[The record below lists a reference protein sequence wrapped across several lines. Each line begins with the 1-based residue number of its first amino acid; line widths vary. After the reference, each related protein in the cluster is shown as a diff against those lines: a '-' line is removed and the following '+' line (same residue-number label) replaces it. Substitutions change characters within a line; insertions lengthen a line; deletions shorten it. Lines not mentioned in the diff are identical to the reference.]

1 MPTINKNRI
10 HQKFTPYKKDN
21 NSAKYYNSIQWKR
34 LRNYYIRRHPLCEEC
49 LSKGIVKPAEE
60 VHHKLPFIYGITE
73 EDRWNRLTDED
84 NIIALCK
91 ECHVEAHRR
100 LHIREK

>member
-1 MPTINKNRI
+1 MY
-10 HQKFTPYKKDN
+10 QKDVPYKHDS

-60 VHHKLPFIYGITE
+60 VHHKLIILGGITE
-73 EDRWNRLTDED
+73 EERWERLTNED
-84 NIIALCK
+84 NLMSLCK
-91 ECHVEAHRR
+91 ECHDKIHRR
-100 LHIREK
+100 LRTKNITS

>member
-1 MPTINKNRI
+1 MY
-10 HQKFTPYKKDN
+10 QKDVPYKHDS

-60 VHHKLPFIYGITE
+60 VHHKLIILGGITE
-73 EDRWNRLTDED
+73 EERWERLTNED
-84 NIIALCK
+84 NLMSLCK
-91 ECHVEAHRR
+91 ECHDKIHRR
-100 LHIREK
+100 LHHHK